1 MKTSPLEGV
10 VKRSTQ
16 SAAVKETNTVS
27 TVVNSLSREYDSSED
42 RGLEGKL
49 QMLFR
54 KGLMLESKKRGV
66 FDAALPEC

>member
-1 MKTSPLEGV
+1 MK
-10 VKRSTQ
+10 RNTQ
-16 SAAVKETNTVS
+16 RLAVKETSIAWIVA
-27 TVVNSLSREYDSSED
+27 NSLSRGYDSSED